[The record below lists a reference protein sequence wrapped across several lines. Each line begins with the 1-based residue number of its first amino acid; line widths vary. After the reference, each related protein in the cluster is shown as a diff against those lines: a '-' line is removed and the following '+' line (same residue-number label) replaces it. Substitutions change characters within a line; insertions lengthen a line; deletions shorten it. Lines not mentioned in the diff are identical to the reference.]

1 MTINNNL
8 EEATNKQ
15 NEEMSI
21 KELII
26 SIKKWIIFLKSKL
39 KFIFIF
45 AILGGLFAASFGIF
59 EKQKYKAVFTFAME
73 EDKGGGGLSG
83 ALGLASS
90 FGIDL
95 GTSAGGA
102 FSNSNLLELIKSQLI
117 IEKALLRPVIINNKK
132 TTLAEYYIEFNKL
145 RDIWKDNPSVNKI
158 NFTPETERNFVSLQ
172 KDSLLKTIY
181 KELLDNQTLSAIQKD
196 KKISILTI
204 EVQST
209 NEIFAKLFCESLADE
224 TSNFYIQTK
233 TKKAK
238 ANRDILQKQVDSV
251 RNELNSAIT
260 GVSSEADNNYNLNPA
275 YNRKIIG
282 SKKKQIDVQ
291 ANTSILTN
299 LVVQLELS
307 KITLQKETPLIQEI
321 DRPKLPLDNEK
332 PNLLKAFVI
341 GAFLSSFLIIIY
353 FIFKEALSKILIS

>member
-1 MTINNNL
+1 M
-8 EEATNKQ
+8 
-15 NEEMSI
+15 
-21 KELII
+21 
-26 SIKKWIIFLKSKL
+26 
-39 KFIFIF
+39 
-45 AILGGLFAASFGIF
+45 
-59 EKQKYKAVFTFAME
+59 
-73 EDKGGGGLSG
+73 
-83 ALGLASS
+83 
-90 FGIDL
+90 
-95 GTSAGGA
+95 
-102 FSNSNLLELIKSQLI
+102 
-117 IEKALLRPVIINNKK
+117 
-132 TTLAEYYIEFNKL
+132 
-145 RDIWKDNPSVNKI
+145 
-158 NFTPETERNFVSLQ
+158 
-172 KDSLLKTIY
+172 
-181 KELLDNQTLSAIQKD
+181 
-196 KKISILTI
+196 
-204 EVQST
+204 QST
-209 NEIFAKLFCESLADE
+209 NEIFAKLFCENLADE

-321 DRPKLPLDNEK
+321 DRPRFPLDNEK
-332 PNLLKAFVI
+332 PHLLKAFVI

-353 FIFKEALSKILIS
+353 FIFKEVFSKILVS

>member
-1 MTINNNL
+1 M
-8 EEATNKQ
+8 
-15 NEEMSI
+15 
-21 KELII
+21 
-26 SIKKWIIFLKSKL
+26 
-39 KFIFIF
+39 
-45 AILGGLFAASFGIF
+45 
-59 EKQKYKAVFTFAME
+59 
-73 EDKGGGGLSG
+73 
-83 ALGLASS
+83 
-90 FGIDL
+90 
-95 GTSAGGA
+95 
-102 FSNSNLLELIKSQLI
+102 
-117 IEKALLRPVIINNKK
+117 
-132 TTLAEYYIEFNKL
+132 
-145 RDIWKDNPSVNKI
+145 
-158 NFTPETERNFVSLQ
+158 
-172 KDSLLKTIY
+172 
-181 KELLDNQTLSAIQKD
+181 
-196 KKISILTI
+196 
-204 EVQST
+204 
-209 NEIFAKLFCESLADE
+209 FCESLADE

-321 DRPKLPLDNEK
+321 DRPRLPLDNEK
-332 PNLLKAFVI
+332 PHLLKAFVI